1 MTQPDARERARLL
14 LLHEAAGARD
24 AAGLAAAAERVCLR
38 LRDELSG
45 LIGAGGVNALAGRA
59 LRLAQQRHPRLNGVR
74 PGAEECF
81 HGLAAAL
88 GGTDAAEAEAAGA
101 TVIETFLGLM
111 VSLVGEDL
119 GLRPVRK
126 LWPEVA
132 SGDGGSDFHERVE

>member
-1 MTQPDARERARLL
+1 MTQPDAPERARLL

-59 LRLAQQRHPRLNGVR
+59 LRLAQQRHPPLSGVQTG
-74 PGAEECF
+74 PQACF
-81 HGLAAAL
+81 HGLAAVL
-88 GGTDAAEAEAAGA
+88 EGIDAAEAEAAGA
-101 TVIETFLGLM
+101 AVIETFLALM

-132 SGDGGSDFHERVE
+132 SGDWGPTSTRGK